1 MAYNKTI
8 FEMYWY
14 TENDWSK
21 YKNVA
26 LAKIIGHVTLF
37 GYTLKSLKQRYVCV
51 KYL

>member
-1 MAYNKTI
+1 MAYNKAI

-26 LAKIIGHVTLF
+26 LAKIIGHVPWSRSNKGMSVSSTSKVRN
-37 GYTLKSLKQRYVCV
+37 T
-51 KYL
+51 